1 MVLTREEGFVKE
13 PEMVKQAE
21 IYYHRYPRLVD
32 ALKNRHKVYNQTLA
46 DIHAMEKTGEA
57 FVIRP
62 SRRLTVGRMESD
74 LEKIQE
80 VYELGKKDAKR
91 NLSALKAWMQQE
103 GQI

>member
-1 MVLTREEGFVKE
+1 
-13 PEMVKQAE
+13 
-21 IYYHRYPRLVD
+21 
-32 ALKNRHKVYNQTLA
+32 
-46 DIHAMEKTGEA
+46 MEKTGEA

>member
-1 MVLTREEGFVKE
+1 M
-13 PEMVKQAE
+13 
-21 IYYHRYPRLVD
+21 D
-32 ALKNRHKVYNQTLA
+32 ALTNRHMVYNQTLEH
-46 DIHAMEKTGEA
+46 IRAMEKSGEA

>member
-1 MVLTREEGFVKE
+1 M
-13 PEMVKQAE
+13 
-21 IYYHRYPRLVD
+21 
-32 ALKNRHKVYNQTLA
+32 
-46 DIHAMEKTGEA
+46 
-57 FVIRP
+57 IRP